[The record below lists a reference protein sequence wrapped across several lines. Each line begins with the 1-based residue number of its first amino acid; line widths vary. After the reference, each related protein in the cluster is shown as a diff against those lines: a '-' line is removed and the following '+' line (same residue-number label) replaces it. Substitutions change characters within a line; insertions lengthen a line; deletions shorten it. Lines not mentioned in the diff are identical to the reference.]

1 MLTWNAG
8 IDTSG
13 RMKEG
18 GLAIGS
24 TVIEVIDG
32 LCYRVHP
39 GVKSGNDYLIKPSR
53 VRAPDMDAI
62 QQMVL
67 KEKQEERK

>member
-1 MLTWNAG
+1 M
-8 IDTSG
+8 
-13 RMKEG
+13 
-18 GLAIGS
+18 AIGS